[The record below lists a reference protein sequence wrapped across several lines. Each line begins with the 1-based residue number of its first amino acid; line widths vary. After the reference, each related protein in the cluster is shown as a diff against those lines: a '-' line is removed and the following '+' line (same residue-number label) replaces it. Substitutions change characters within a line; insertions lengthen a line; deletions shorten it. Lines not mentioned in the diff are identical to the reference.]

1 MSLFTFIKTAG
12 ATIFGGKS
20 NSERA
25 AEAEAAEIRA
35 EEAAASRLEETI
47 NDLQLQ
53 VENLN
58 VHIDDDRASV
68 SGMAYDQ
75 ATREK
80 VVLVIGNSEGIASV
94 DDQMTVEN
102 TEPEAKFHTVVSG
115 DSLSK
120 IAREYYGDAMKYPVI
135 FEANKPMLTDPDK
148 IYPGQVLRIPH
159 MEG

>member
-12 ATIFGGKS
+12 ASIFGGKS
-20 NSERA
+20 NAEKA
-25 AEAEAAEIRA
+25 VEAEAAEMRV
-35 EEAAASRLEETI
+35 EAAAAARLKETI
-47 NDLQLQ
+47 TDLQLQ

-80 VVLVIGNSEGIASV
+80 VILVIGNSEGIASV
-94 DDQMTVEN
+94 DDQMTVEH

-120 IAREYYGDAMKYPVI
+120 IAREYYGDAMKYPVV
-135 FEANKPMLTDPDK
+135 FEANQPMLTDPDK